1 MIQSL
6 TELEKMESL
15 TRQLQVLI
23 KENAVDQTRPEA
35 SQDSI
40 LGTSILRVE
49 DLGDKGLA
57 LSKVKKAYEN
67 VSNHVKNISE
77 QYREE
82 VPSDSNISGCVIGL
96 VVSVKDENV
105 ICVDDYGFSDTEDV
119 SDDVIH
125 AVDSKSKKVKFM
137 KSVKY
142 CSPTNEKPSDIKNL
156 KNNSSSPATE
166 RSFIRV
172 SAKTCE
178 EVNSST
184 RPKCVRR
191 ILPSKPVV
199 SLLSSGPIS
208 L

>member
-1 MIQSL
+1 M
-6 TELEKMESL
+6 
-15 TRQLQVLI
+15 RHLQGMM
-23 KENAVDQTRPEA
+23 KENAKEDQTKSEA
-35 SQDSI
+35 TQDSFW
-40 LGTSILRVE
+40 GTSNWLVE
-49 DLGDKGLA
+49 DLSDKGLA
-57 LSKVKKAYEN
+57 LSKMETAYEN
-67 VSNHVKNISE
+67 VSNYVTNTKE
-77 QYREE
+77 QYKEE
-82 VPSDSNISGCVIGL
+82 VSSESNISGCVIGS
-96 VVSVKDENV
+96 VASVKDENV

-125 AVDSKSKKVKFM
+125 AVDRKSKKVKFM
-137 KSVKY
+137 KNVKY

-156 KNNSSSPATE
+156 INNSSSPATE

-208 L
+208 S